1 MSRSRD
7 RAARREHIEESDDAA
22 IDALFPEGIAELSA
36 RHFSPVSVARRAAEL
51 LAPTSDHRVLDLGAG
66 PGKFCIVGAAWTGA
80 SFTGIEH
87 RKHFVK
93 AAIEAAAR
101 SGVANAHFIHAN
113 MLELSWRPYDSYYL
127 FNPFAEQL
135 LGGIDGTVTVS
146 PARFAFYVREVRERL
161 RLARM
166 GTRVV
171 TYHGFGGNMPPSFR
185 LVLREQ
191 AGSDELELWVKD
203 HRAEIA

>member
-1 MSRSRD
+1 MRTGTGPGSER
-7 RAARREHIEESDDAA
+7 IEESDDAE
-22 IDALFPEGIAELSA
+22 IDALFPESIAALSA

-51 LAPTSDHRVLDLGAG
+51 LAPTPHHRVLDLGSG

-87 RKHFVK
+87 RPHFVK
-93 AAIEAAAR
+93 VAIQAAAQI
-101 SGVANAHFIHAN
+101 GVGNAHFIHAN
-113 MLELSWRPYDSYYL
+113 ILELSWRPYDAYYL

-135 LGGIDGTVTVS
+135 LGGIDGTVPVS
-146 PARFAFYVREVRERL
+146 PTRFAFYVREVRERL

-171 TYHGFGGNMPPSFR
+171 TYHGFGGNMPRSFR
-185 LVLREQ
+185 LVLRED

-203 HRAEIA
+203 HDAEIA